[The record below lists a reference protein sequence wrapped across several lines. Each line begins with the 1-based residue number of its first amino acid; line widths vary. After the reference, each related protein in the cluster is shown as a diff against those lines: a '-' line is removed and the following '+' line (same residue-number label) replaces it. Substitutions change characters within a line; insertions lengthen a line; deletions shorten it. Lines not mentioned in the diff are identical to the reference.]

1 VVSDKICF
9 SVFPRARC
17 HFCKSG
23 KQKCQY
29 SAKPPKEGKVAVKVK
44 KLAKVEK
51 SRPKEK
57 VKGETKR
64 MGLREVRIPA
74 PKARCKP
81 AVVAGPSRFPGSMS
95 TDVPAVQAKVLEKVG
110 HWVGTNLVGKP
121 VPTWYTKG
129 WDFLVIGD
137 EGRLSL
143 GVIWLRAQDLMRQIE
158 LLNVE
163 LRVLI
168 NMEEVMFDAWL
179 EAGDEMEE
187 GEFADEE
194 LSDFE

>member
-1 VVSDKICF
+1 MICF
-9 SVFPRARC
+9 SAFHRAQC

-23 KQKCQY
+23 KRKCQY
-29 SAKPPKEGKVAVKVK
+29 LAKPPKEGKVAVKVEK
-44 KLAKVEK
+44 SAKVEK

-57 VKGETKR
+57 AKGETKR
-64 MGLREVRIPA
+64 MGLREVRKPV
-74 PKARCKP
+74 PKARRNP
-81 AVVAGPSRFPGSMS
+81 AVVAGPLRFPGSMS
-95 TDVPAVQAKVLEKVG
+95 TDVPAVQAKSSEKVG
-110 HWVGTNLVGKP
+110 YWVSTNLVGKP
-121 VPTWYTKG
+121 VPTRYMKG

-137 EGRLSL
+137 KGRLSL
-143 GVIWLRAQDLMRQIE
+143 GVIRSWAQVLMRQIE
-158 LLNVE
+158 LLNVK

-168 NMEEVMFDAWL
+168 DMEEAMFDTQL